1 MSVVLMIYSRSACRE
16 FVLPALHN
24 EEYSIKIDS
33 EIFELYQDVSLH
45 LEENRG
51 EWFFLADE
59 QYTVYGAAG
68 NVGAGSGRKHS
79 GRDAHIRLLNG
90 ANYTLDL
97 GRERLA
103 VIVRFKETSF
113 VSYRKYVPENVAEI
127 TIGRASGNMIR
138 YSYSYEGNQYIGRN
152 MAEIRFSNDGALLV
166 DNQSKNGLYVNDRR
180 VNGSRLLAFGD
191 HIHIWGL
198 DMV

>member
-68 NVGAGSGRKHS
+68 NVGAGSARKHS

-90 ANYTLDL
+90 AN
-97 GRERLA
+97 
-103 VIVRFKETSF
+103 
-113 VSYRKYVPENVAEI
+113 
-127 TIGRASGNMIR
+127 
-138 YSYSYEGNQYIGRN
+138 
-152 MAEIRFSNDGALLV
+152 
-166 DNQSKNGLYVNDRR
+166 
-180 VNGSRLLAFGD
+180 
-191 HIHIWGL
+191 
-198 DMV
+198 